1 MYKNYRYTGIIAI
14 LVYSFTGLCA
24 CGAFHVSLKGSVLVG
39 IACILQGVV
48 MYATGRTDFSLYVK
62 RFLGSFAPAV
72 CITMLYLY
80 VQTADPLYALM
91 TAMFMPIA
99 SGSTLVEGICHSHK
113 PSGRSMIISAVLIAL
128 ALELGAF
135 VAMNMG
141 GFFGWL

>member
-24 CGAFHVSLKGSVLVG
+24 CGAFHVSLKGSALVG

-48 MYATGRTDFSLYVK
+48 MFATGRTDFSLYTK
-62 RFLGSFAPAV
+62 RFLGSFVPAV
-72 CITMLYLY
+72 CITMLYMS
-80 VQTADPLYALM
+80 VQPTDALYALM

-113 PSGRSMIISAVLIAL
+113 PSGRSMVVSAVIIAL
-128 ALELGAF
+128 SLELGAF
-135 VAMNMG
+135 VAMNLG
-141 GFFGWL
+141 GLFGWL